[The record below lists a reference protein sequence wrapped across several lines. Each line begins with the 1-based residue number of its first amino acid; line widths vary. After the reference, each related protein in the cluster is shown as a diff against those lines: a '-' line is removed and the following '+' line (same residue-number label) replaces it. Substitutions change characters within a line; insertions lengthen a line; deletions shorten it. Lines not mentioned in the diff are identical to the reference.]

1 MNKIPQFFLQH
12 VLESID
18 WIEKD
23 VVNLTFEQFAENVPI
38 QDAVIRR
45 LEIISEAMK
54 NLPDE
59 VKNVHPE
66 IPWVKI
72 AGTRNKLIHEYFGVD
87 LDLVWSVVKDY
98 LPPLKGQ
105 IQILIEELGRKKE

>member
-87 LDLVWSVVKDY
+87 TELVWRTVQKD
-98 LPPLKGQ
+98 LP
-105 IQILIEELGRKKE
+105 IFKKHVEDIIALLP